1 MSDDKKGP
9 KLTGAAPPLWADRS
23 KDEVVIDQFSVHKG
37 NKTRDDGHVDCSE
50 VETWLRVGRVE
61 FEPTPQQ
68 KAFRKVA
75 YRLAKKGKYFR
86 GEWFRATQDKGY
98 KGLAVS
104 ERVWKYWVSGKPEF
118 KEWFFEEFPVPQG
131 VSEDELKCMDS
142 QFWIGVRDAMQ
153 GGEEWAYRQY
163 AKTRFESKA
172 AKKEAGS
179 LAEMVQMQDYFKGA
193 SSTGWKLPSGEA

>member
-1 MSDDKKGP
+1 VSDDIKKPVGSVPSWSEPGP
-9 KLTGAAPPLWADRS
+9 DGVMVDKIGVRCSNNLR
-23 KDEVVIDQFSVHKG
+23 E
-37 NKTRDDGHVDCSE
+37 DGHVDCSE
-50 VETWLRVGRVE
+50 VDSWLDIGRVK

-75 YRLAKKGKYFR
+75 YRLARKGKYFR

-104 ERVWKYWVSGKPEF
+104 ERVWKFWVSGKPHF

-131 VSEDELKCMDS
+131 VSEDEMKCMDS
-142 QFWIGVRDAMQ
+142 QFWIGVRDGMQ
-153 GGEEWAYRQY
+153 EGEEWAYRQY
-163 AKTRFESKA
+163 AKTRFDGKS

-179 LAEMVQMQDYFKGA
+179 LTEMVQMQDYFKGA
-193 SSTGWKLPSGEA
+193 SSSGWKLPSGEA